1 MVLMTPDIQNDQ
13 GVSAAE
19 IYHKFNNVSE
29 IHQILSQEDME
40 QLYGLY
46 RGSGGS
52 VSGIYNTVFSGANNI
67 PSTLESEYE
76 NSGILKNTDN
86 QFANK
91 VNNICSTFSLTKDE
105 LSQVCK
111 IKSRKT
117 LYNWIDGTSKPRK
130 STMGRIF
137 DLSIIAQAWKQSGFT
152 NKSELINTPILDGLS
167 VLDLLTD
174 DVLDKELILFA
185 GSRLNLSS
193 GLEKVL
199 QDPFLK

>member
-1 MVLMTPDIQNDQ
+1 MVLMALDTPNI
-13 GVSAAE
+13 
-19 IYHKFNNVSE
+19 NVVE
-29 IHQILSQEDME
+29 NHQFLSQEEMK
-40 QLYGLY
+40 QFFGVYQ
-46 RGSGGS
+46 GSGGYI
-52 VSGIYNTVFSGANNI
+52 SGISNVTFSGANNI
-67 PSTLESEYE
+67 PSTLVNRKDVSIKTI
-76 NSGILKNTDN
+76 SGSLKPDDN
-86 QFANK
+86 RFSSQVNK
-91 VNNICSTFSLTKDE
+91 ICSTFSLTKDE

-137 DLSIIAQAWKQSGFT
+137 DLLIIAQAWKQSGFT

-167 VLDLLTD
+167 VLELLTD

-185 GSRLNLSS
+185 GSRLNLFS

>member
-1 MVLMTPDIQNDQ
+1 MAPDIQNDQ
-13 GVSAAE
+13 GVSDAQ
-19 IYHKFNNVSE
+19 IYHKFNNIPE
-29 IHQILSQEDME
+29 IHQTLSQEDME

-46 RGSGGS
+46 QGSGGS
-52 VSGIYNTVFSGANNI
+52 ISGIYNTVFSGSNNI

-76 NSGILKNTDN
+76 NSGILINKDN

-91 VNNICSTFSLTKDE
+91 INDICATFSLTKTE

-111 IKSRKT
+111 IQSRKT

-130 STMGRIF
+130 STMSRIF

-152 NKSELINTPILDGLS
+152 NKSELLNTPILDGLS
-167 VLDLLTD
+167 VLDLLTEEKI
-174 DVLDKELILFA
+174 DKERILFT

-193 GLEKVL
+193 TQKKFE
-199 QDPFLK
+199 DPFSR